1 MRPAG
6 GEPFP
11 LHDLLQALDEEHD
24 RAGRRLLEIRR
35 KLTTVFESRGFPD
48 PPDLV
53 DRTIER
59 VARKVGT
66 GIDLRTEPFRYF
78 YGVARRVALEAGR
91 QDERRRREQEELA
104 RARRAAPAAEDRRQP
119 CFDRC
124 LESLPEGEQDLLFEY
139 FDFRGGL
146 RIARRKALCLR
157 LKISDRALRLRIY
170 RLRGRLVR
178 CVEICL
184 QGETKKPSGSIRK

>member
-1 MRPAG
+1 MRPASD
-6 GEPFP
+6 ESFP
-11 LHDLLQALDEEHD
+11 LHDLLQALDEDPD

-35 KLTTVFESRGFPD
+35 KLTTVFESRGFAD

-53 DRTIER
+53 DRTFER
-59 VARKVGT
+59 VARKVAA

-78 YGVARRVALEAGR
+78 YGVARRVALEARR
-91 QDERRRREQEELA
+91 QDERRRREQEEQA
-104 RARRAAPAAEDRRQP
+104 RARPVAPVAEDRRQP

-146 RIARRKALCLR
+146 RIRRRKALCLR
-157 LKISDRALRLRIY
+157 LQISDQALRLRIY

-178 CVEICL
+178 CVEVCL
-184 QGETKKPSGSIRK
+184 QGETKRPFGSRRK